1 MIFVDVIKH
10 IESTCGAPHVLV
22 STSFSFSL
30 SFLSTLSSFSR
41 PLQAASLSVSF
52 PIYPLP
58 VPWWLQR
65 KPWVASFRDGEQ
77 MTSELLLLLLRHYR
91 GRPLFL
97 CHDGR
102 RGGHRRSELRGKR
115 ADLGACSRWDST
127 VAASS
132 SSSPWTSSLSHAMAT
147 PEEDVSN
154 ELRCSRADPSSVA
167 RSLLSFS
174 IHRRACRYCF

>member
-1 MIFVDVIKH
+1 M
-10 IESTCGAPHVLV
+10 
-22 STSFSFSL
+22 SL
-30 SFLSTLSSFSR
+30 SPLLSPSLFLFSQLSPLSLVPCRLHLSRRPFPSTLFLCHGSCRGSH
-41 PLQAASLSVSF
+41 A
-52 PIYPLP
+52 
-58 VPWWLQR
+58 
-65 KPWVASFRDGEQ
+65 WVVSFRDGEQ
-77 MTSELLLLLLRHYR
+77 MTSELLLLLLRHCR

-147 PEEDVSN
+147 PEEGVSN